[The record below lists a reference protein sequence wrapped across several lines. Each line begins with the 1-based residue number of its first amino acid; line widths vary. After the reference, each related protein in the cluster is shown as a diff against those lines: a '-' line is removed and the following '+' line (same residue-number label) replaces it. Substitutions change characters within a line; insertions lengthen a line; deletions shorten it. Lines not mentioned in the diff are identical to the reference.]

1 MGGLMQKLA
10 QFLRKCG
17 KLKRSILSHTNSG
30 FAAIPLWEVPSE
42 TLPPAGRS
50 GVTQKSHF
58 CDSMCCHFAWS
69 PIFFFRRSSKS
80 LLLLFQSQVHSRRM
94 MTLLYLRRS

>member
-58 CDSMCCHFAWS
+58 CDSTCCHFAWS